1 MDRTDGQLLMGR
13 PVMPHRLSRLRR
25 ACRRAALPLLAALLA
40 GHAAPAAAQVD
51 ERALKA
57 AYLFNF
63 IQFTQWPVPPD
74 EPFRLCVLGT
84 TPLDEQLAKLEGKP
98 VLSGLHVSVR
108 HVAPKDSFA
117 GCHALYVDDSQR
129 SQVDDVL
136 NRLAGAPVLTITD
149 SDGLADK
156 GVMIEIHK
164 REARLGFEVNLKVA
178 RRANLNFSARMLK
191 LASYVAG
198 TL

>member
-1 MDRTDGQLLMGR
+1 MGR
-13 PVMPHRLSRLRR
+13 HMIRSTRCRHVCRLGRL
-25 ACRRAALPLLAALLA
+25 AAVPLLAALLA
-40 GHAAPAAAQVD
+40 GQTAPATAQVD

-84 TPLDEQLAKLEGKP
+84 TPLDDQLKKLEGKP
-98 VLSGLHVSVR
+98 VLGGLHIALR
-108 HVAPKDSFA
+108 HVAPKESLA
-117 GCHALYVDDSQR
+117 GCHALYVDDTQR

-136 NRLAGAPVLTITD
+136 GRLAGAPVLTITD
-149 SDGLADK
+149 GDGLADK

-178 RRANLNFSARMLK
+178 KRANLNFSARMLK

-198 TL
+198 AY

>member
-1 MDRTDGQLLMGR
+1 MNPPLR
-13 PVMPHRLSRLRR
+13 VACRLRR
-25 ACRRAALPLLAALLA
+25 AFRETFAVFMALLLAVPVT
-40 GHAAPAAAQVD
+40 PATAQID

-84 TPLDEQLAKLEGKP
+84 TPLDAELKKLEGKP
-98 VLSGLHVSVR
+98 VLGGLHIGVR
-108 HVAPKDSFA
+108 HIGVKDSLT

-129 SQVDDVL
+129 SQVDEVL
-136 NRLAGAPVLTITD
+136 VRLAGAPVLTVTD
-149 SDGLADK
+149 GDGLADK

-164 REARLGFEVNLKVA
+164 RDARLGFEVNLKVA

-198 TL
+198 AL

>member
-1 MDRTDGQLLMGR
+1 MSWRPLLT
-13 PVMPHRLSRLRR
+13 
-25 ACRRAALPLLAALLA
+25 CAASLLAAALLL
-40 GHAAPAAAQVD
+40 HTPAARAQAD

-74 EPFRLCVLGT
+74 EPFRLCVLGR
-84 TPLDEQLAKLEGKP
+84 TPLDEQLAKLEGKQ
-98 VLSGLHVSVR
+98 VLGGLHIAVR
-108 HVAPKDSFA
+108 HLGPRESFA
-117 GCHALYVDDSQR
+117 GCHALYLDDSQR
-129 SQVDDVL
+129 GQADEVL
-136 NRLAGAPVLTITD
+136 NRLAGAPVLTVTD

-156 GVMIEIHK
+156 GMMIEIHK

-178 RRANLNFSARMLK
+178 RRANLAFSARMLK

-198 TL
+198 AM

>member
-1 MDRTDGQLLMGR
+1 MTHSPLRAIPRLFGR
-13 PVMPHRLSRLRR
+13 LQAS
-25 ACRRAALPLLAALLA
+25 CRWAALPLLATLLA
-40 GHAAPAAAQVD
+40 GHTAPAIAQVD
-51 ERALKA
+51 ERVLKA

-84 TPLDEQLAKLEGKP
+84 TPIDEQLAKLEGKP
-98 VLSGLHVSVR
+98 VLSGLHIKVR
-108 HVAPKDSFA
+108 HVAPRESLT

-129 SQVDDVL
+129 SQVDEVL
-136 NRLAGAPVLTITD
+136 GRLAGAPVLTITD
-149 SDGLADK
+149 GDGLADK

-178 RRANLNFSARMLK
+178 RRANLNFSSRMLK

-198 TL
+198 AF

>member
-1 MDRTDGQLLMGR
+1 MSA
-13 PVMPHRLSRLRR
+13 RLSRQTNRRLRWS
-25 ACRRAALPLLAALLA
+25 AVPLLAALLA
-40 GHAAPAAAQVD
+40 GLAAPASAQVD

-98 VLSGLHVSVR
+98 VLGGLHIGVR
-108 HVAPKDSFA
+108 HVAPRESFA

-129 SQVDDVL
+129 SQVDEVL
-136 NRLAGAPVLTITD
+136 GRLAGTPVLTITD
-149 SDGLADK
+149 GDGLADK

-198 TL
+198 AL

>member
-1 MDRTDGQLLMGR
+1 MGR
-13 PVMPHRLSRLRR
+13 RMPHSTSRSLPRVAGRLR
-25 ACRRAALPLLAALLA
+25 ATCRWAAAPLLATLLA
-40 GHAAPAAAQVD
+40 GQTGTAMAQVD

-74 EPFRLCVLGT
+74 EPFRLCVLGS

-98 VLSGLHVSVR
+98 VLSGLHISVR
-108 HVAPKDSFA
+108 HVAPRESFA

-129 SQVDDVL
+129 SQVDEVL
-136 NRLAGAPVLTITD
+136 GRLAGAPVLTITD
-149 SDGLADK
+149 GDGLADK

-178 RRANLNFSARMLK
+178 RRANLTFSSRMLK

-198 TL
+198 AM

>member
-1 MDRTDGQLLMGR
+1 MARHTRPPLLRT
-13 PVMPHRLSRLRR
+13 VVFRR
-25 ACRRAALPLLAALLA
+25 ARRWAAAPVLALLLA
-40 GHAAPAAAQVD
+40 GQTAPATAQVD
-51 ERALKA
+51 ELALKA

-84 TPLDEQLAKLEGKP
+84 TPLDEQLKKLEGKP
-98 VLSGLHVSVR
+98 VLGGLHISVR
-108 HVAPKDSFA
+108 HVALKESFT
-117 GCHALYVDDSQR
+117 GCHSLYVDDTQR
-129 SQVDDVL
+129 AQVDDVL
-136 NRLAGAPVLTITD
+136 GRLAGAPVLTITD
-149 SDGLADK
+149 GDGLADK

-164 REARLGFEVNLKVA
+164 RDARLGFEVNLKVA

-198 TL
+198 AL

>member
-1 MDRTDGQLLMGR
+1 MSAR
-13 PVMPHRLSRLRR
+13 PTSLARQAVPW
-25 ACRRAALPLLAALLA
+25 LAAVLA
-40 GHAAPAAAQVD
+40 CAAPHAAAQID

-63 IQFTQWPVPPD
+63 VQFTQWPIPPD
-74 EPFRLCVLGT
+74 EPFRLCVLGR

-98 VLSGLHVSVR
+98 VLGRLHISVR
-108 HVAPKDSFA
+108 HVMPREPLN

-129 SQVDDVL
+129 AQVDEVL
-136 NRLAGAPVLTITD
+136 GRLAGSPVLTITD
-149 SDGLADK
+149 SDGLADR
-156 GVMIEIHK
+156 GIMIEIHK

-178 RRANLNFSARMLK
+178 RQANLIFSARMLK

-198 TL
+198 AI

>member
-1 MDRTDGQLLMGR
+1 MSWRPLLTCAT
-13 PVMPHRLSRLRR
+13 S
-25 ACRRAALPLLAALLA
+25 LLAASLLLYT
-40 GHAAPAAAQVD
+40 PAVRAQAD

-74 EPFRLCVLGT
+74 EPFRLCVLGN
-84 TPLDEQLAKLEGKP
+84 TPLDDQLKKLEGKP
-98 VLSGLHVSVR
+98 VLGGLHIAVR
-108 HVAPKDSFA
+108 HVAPKESLA
-117 GCHALYVDDSQR
+117 GCHALYVDDTQR
-129 SQVDDVL
+129 SQVDEVL
-136 NRLAGAPVLTITD
+136 GRLAGAPVLTITD
-149 SDGLADK
+149 GDGLADK

-178 RRANLNFSARMLK
+178 KRANLNFSARMLK

-198 TL
+198 AY